1 MECWASEDAN
11 SYADLGE
18 STKCKGLGWGGP
30 WANDVYEIKQGCPEG
45 SILENEKCYC
55 KLFKQV

>member
-11 SYADLGE
+11 SYKNLGE

-30 WANDVYEIKQGCPEG
+30 WANDVYEIKNCDEG
-45 SILENEKCYC
+45 FVFENDQCYG
-55 KLFKQV
+55 K